1 MKQLTGLDAT
11 FLHLETGAQFG
22 HVSGLSI
29 YAGMIGERRASALRG
44 RENRRSIS
52 MCCCGFCPSEG

>member
-22 HVSGLSI
+22 HVSGLSSDQVNDLI
-29 YAGMIGERRASALRG
+29 VYLETL
-44 RENRRSIS
+44 
-52 MCCCGFCPSEG
+52 